1 MPEKR
6 KHVLANDITI
16 WVKPSCV
23 QCDATKRAL
32 NKHGITYTVRDLT
45 TNPGQVEAF
54 KNAGYATAPIVV
66 TPHNTWAGFRPD
78 LIKQLKEHA

>member
-6 KHVLANDITI
+6 KHVLANNITI

-32 NKHGITYTVRDLT
+32 NKHGITYTTRDLT
-45 TNPGQVEAF
+45 ANPGQVEAF
-54 KNAGYATAPIVV
+54 KNAGYTTAPIVV
-66 TPHNTWAGFRPD
+66 TSHGTWAGFQPS
-78 LIKQLKEHA
+78 LIKTLKDSA

>member
-45 TNPGQVEAF
+45 ANPGQVEAF
-54 KNAGYATAPIVV
+54 KNDGYTTAPVVV
-66 TPHNTWAGFRPD
+66 TSRGTWAGFRPD